1 MNGWHY
7 RFSGHEFEETPGDSE
22 GQGSLMCCS
31 PGGHRVGH
39 DLMTEQPRDGLNNR
53 KNVLILPAVQ
63 GQGASRFGFS

>member
-1 MNGWHY
+1 MY
-7 RFSGHEFEETPGDSE
+7 
-22 GQGSLMCCS
+22 CS